1 MILENKK
8 FSKKEGNFM
17 LPNFMIVGAP
27 KAGTTSLYHYLSR
40 HPEIFMSNPK
50 ELNFFS
56 NQEIKEQELYY
67 DNFVI
72 NSLERYK
79 DIFAGSIGKK
89 AIGEASVSYL
99 FYPKTPQ
106 KIKEVIPDAKII
118 ILLREPI
125 SRAYSHYLMDY
136 RLGYVNFSFDDVVF
150 KRKEDKN
157 IDLFYQQYISLGL
170 YYEQVKRYVDTF
182 GKDRVKIYFQDD
194 FKNDPVC
201 ILLDIYNFL
210 GVDPRFCYEIEK
222 EHNVF
227 FMPKNKI
234 VDFLYKSSLRSL
246 IASLLPRSI
255 KEKIIEIAFEQK
267 QKPKMNKQTK
277 EYLYDIYRDDIAN
290 LEKLIGVD
298 LNSWKL

>member
-1 MILENKK
+1 
-8 FSKKEGNFM
+8 M

-27 KAGTTSLYHYLSR
+27 KAGTTSLCYYLAQ
-40 HPEIFMSNPK
+40 HPEVFMSNPK
-50 ELNFFS
+50 EVNFFS
-56 NQEIKEQELYY
+56 YEELRRQNLYY
-67 DNFVI
+67 NDFKIENL
-72 NSLERYK
+72 NEYK
-79 DIFAGSIGKK
+79 KLFSQAKGKK

-106 KIKEVIPDAKII
+106 KIKEVISDAKII

-170 YYEQVKRYVDTF
+170 YYKQVKRYVDTF

-194 FKNDPVC
+194 FKNDPMH
-201 ILLDIYNFL
+201 ILLDVYNFL
-210 GVDPRFCYEIEK
+210 GVDSRFFYKIEK

-234 VDFLYKSSLRSL
+234 VDLLYRSSLRSL

-255 KEKIIEIAFEQK
+255 KEKIIEIAFEKK
-267 QKPKMNKQTK
+267 QKPKISKQTK
-277 EYLYDIYRDDIAN
+277 KYLYDIYRDDIAN

>member
-1 MILENKK
+1 
-8 FSKKEGNFM
+8 M
-17 LPNFMIVGAP
+17 LPNFLIVGAP
-27 KAGTTSLYHYLSR
+27 KAGTTSLHQYLSQ

-67 DNFVI
+67 DNFRI

-79 DIFAGSIGKK
+79 DIFAGSIGEK

-99 FYPKTPQ
+99 FYPKTPK
-106 KIKEVIPDAKII
+106 KIKEIIPDAKII

-136 RLGYVNFSFDDVVF
+136 RLGYVNLSFDDVVF
-150 KRKEDKN
+150 KRKKDKN
-157 IDLFYQQYISLGL
+157 IDLFYQQYIFLGL
-170 YYEQVKRYVDTF
+170 YYEQVKRYIDIF
-182 GKDRVKIYFQDD
+182 GKDSVRIYFQDD
-194 FKNDPVC
+194 FKNDPAH
-201 ILLDIYNFL
+201 ILLDVYNFL
-210 GVDPRFCYEIEK
+210 GVDSGFCHEIEK

-227 FMPKNKI
+227 SMPKNKI
-234 VDFLYKSSLRSL
+234 IYLLYRSSLRSL
-246 IASLLPRSI
+246 IASLLPSNI
-255 KEKIIEIAFEQK
+255 KEKIIEITFEKK
-267 QKPKMNKQTK
+267 QKPKMSKQTK
-277 EYLYDIYRDDIAN
+277 KYLYDIYRDDIVN

>member
-201 ILLDIYNFL
+201 IL
-210 GVDPRFCYEIEK
+210 
-222 EHNVF
+222 F